1 MEDNRE
7 LERHL
12 TTEELLDLIERRL
25 ASDERQRALAHLAS
39 DCSSCR
45 EELVW
50 LTKTLDLMEPNLWVD
65 APSRL
70 RASVRQS
77 FREHYSSQSEAFS
90 FGRWLGSLFTPARP
104 VAYAAIAI
112 VLVVVVVGLVLQPWS
127 DAGQESSAEI
137 AAYTGTVE
145 VQSTVGDSWQSA
157 TDASEIDAGGGVRT
171 GEESSVV
178 INFPDRS
185 RTMMSAYTELSVLT
199 MSLEEEQGD
208 RIIILQQQSGRTENH
223 VEPLPSAGSIFEIRT
238 PVATISVR
246 GTAFTVDVAQDG
258 TTHVDVSEGRV
269 QVAAQGVTV
278 TLDAGEATVVETGD
292 PPGDVEEVPTMPAEV
307 ATGTPTP
314 VAVPNEESVEEA
326 PAASTP
332 TSTPAETPN
341 ALPTFTATPTLV
353 VATATPTPK
362 ATTNSGSSPSATP
375 TATPTPTDTPVPPL
389 PSETP
394 PPPTNTPVVGPTPVP
409 TETPRVPPGQ
419 TTRTP
424 GPPTRKAPPGA
435 SDKVK
440 K

>member
-1 MEDNRE
+1 M
-7 LERHL
+7 
-12 TTEELLDLIERRL
+12 
-25 ASDERQRALAHLAS
+25 
-39 DCSSCR
+39 
-45 EELVW
+45 
-50 LTKTLDLMEPNLWVD
+50 
-65 APSRL
+65 
-70 RASVRQS
+70 
-77 FREHYSSQSEAFS
+77 
-90 FGRWLGSLFTPARP
+90 
-104 VAYAAIAI
+104 
-112 VLVVVVVGLVLQPWS
+112 
-127 DAGQESSAEI
+127 
-137 AAYTGTVE
+137 
-145 VQSTVGDSWQSA
+145 
-157 TDASEIDAGGGVRT
+157 
-171 GEESSVV
+171 
-178 INFPDRS
+178 
-185 RTMMSAYTELSVLT
+185 TMMSAYTELSVLT

-353 VATATPTPK
+353 VATETPTPK